1 MIYVESLASLLQI
14 HYRAQPVFIF
24 QALTQEVIVSLLQK
38 TVQYLAFDHYTPSN
52 THLIFYHGK
61 TLPVQPLALELP
73 IQKQLRPQFGTRG
86 RQALRPD
93 SLAAQEQIKCLSI
106 IIYVFTLQVQQASF
120 VSALFDSEPLCIY
133 LLLLCICNST
143 DQQTVM

>member
-73 IQKQLRPQFGTRG
+73 IQKQLRPH
-86 RQALRPD
+86 
-93 SLAAQEQIKCLSI
+93 
-106 IIYVFTLQVQQASF
+106 
-120 VSALFDSEPLCIY
+120 
-133 LLLLCICNST
+133 
-143 DQQTVM
+143 